1 MKCLNS
7 LIVILTLCI
16 SNFGIAQKD
25 KSFPNDRI
33 QGSWKQIQD
42 TSVILT
48 IKNKN
53 WTFITK
59 DEAGKTSQVRFK
71 VKYEESIRE
80 EGKIIKGIGIAVLK
94 NKSSTL
100 IFNID
105 GIKGSEALYL
115 TNIDSKE
122 QFGYLQLH

>member
-48 IKNKN
+48 IKNKK

-59 DEAGKTSQVRFK
+59 DEAGNTSQVRFK

-115 TNIDSKE
+115 TNIDSNE
-122 QFGYLQLH
+122 QFGYLRLH